1 MCISDL
7 EAITKQLQQMNYPT
21 FVTRWW
27 YEQHSTTALQR
38 VHRKLVMETQY
49 NVHKKKCSQ

>member
-7 EAITKQLQQMNYPT
+7 EATIKQFQQMNYPT

-27 YEQHSTTALQR
+27 YEQHSTTVLQS
-38 VHRKLVMETQY
+38 VHGEPVMETQY